1 MFLLP
6 YFESTSGRLG
16 RGCLGRLWLRVVV
29 VVVKLFVGEL
39 FLKLNAR
46 VFAAQAATFSEVP
59 PIRVRRNAHRKKDR
73 VPGTVRR
80 DPYILSARAPTF
92 VKCYTTKDEKRNLL
106 R

>member
-1 MFLLP
+1 M
-6 YFESTSGRLG
+6 
-16 RGCLGRLWLRVVV
+16 

-46 VFAAQAATFSEVP
+46 MLAAQAATFSEVP
-59 PIRVRRNAHRKKDR
+59 TIRVRRDADREENR

-80 DPYILSARAPTF
+80 DPYILSAPAPTF
-92 VKCYTTKDEKRNLL
+92 VKCYTTKNEKRNLL